1 MTNVPTNST
10 LIDEMDSPILRP
22 NQASLRQQSAAH
34 PGSLSRYDTWL
45 FQRSGGDDSPGPAF
59 DLVNPALFWS
69 SDPLAQARL
78 VKSRKVEYVVVEDS
92 EDSNVAGSVKE
103 YARQH
108 GHAIQTFCP
117 GGENPSSASMCR
129 Q

>member
-34 PGSLSRYDTWL
+34 PGSLSCYDTWL

-92 EDSNVAGSVKE
+92 GRTEWRRS
-103 YARQH
+103 
-108 GHAIQTFCP
+108 P
-117 GGENPSSASMCR
+117 GEPDNTDTPSISP